1 MLGDRPHSNKVVL
14 LLIVGFFIIVFFFF
28 LLLLIIIISTF
39 TRIIQIIASRS
50 QGLRCW
56 HWRC

>member
-28 LLLLIIIISTF
+28 FFLIIIISTF